1 LVHIKK
7 LEVYG
12 FKSFG
17 FRNTVLHFEKGLV
30 AITGPNGSGKSN
42 ILDAIMFA
50 IGENSPKVLRV
61 DKFQSLFHDSQNSS
75 NRLIRASLNFD
86 NFDRGI
92 PVDSDSVTVTREME
106 GQTGESQYYLNKKR
120 VTKGT
125 LVELLEIVLATSHRL
140 NIIQQGM
147 ITRISEL
154 NSEDRRKIIEDII
167 GLSYFDEKKNEA
179 MKQLEESDRRLD
191 VAMARID
198 EIRKRIDGLEEER
211 NDQLR
216 YKHLESD
223 LEKFKAVK
231 VSNSVR
237 SVRSNLRSKEEVLNL
252 NVLRSKELI
261 MQIEKINSELEKLE
275 SEKLKL
281 IQEADIATRTKTEIA
296 TALSRLVYDSE
307 RNRASIK
314 ETEQRLI
321 QIERRI
327 ESIEIEEQKINQK
340 IESLRLQIDEKT
352 TNVDERYG
360 RLSILK
366 SDLTAMSSQIDE
378 LSTSANRYADIRT
391 KLEGR
396 YKRLHEVKNHLDV
409 SIARLEEK
417 MIVVTDRANNIDSEK
432 LELKRKIEKNKQ
444 HYDDLCTT
452 LDSEKAKLDTTIN
465 LVDNLKKMKATLQS
479 NLKTSTNLLS
489 TADTFTIKYEVKATT
504 AKSAMTEDIAIAELM
519 KMSNMFGIE
528 GLVHNLITWNKN
540 YERSVLAAGSEWMKA
555 FVVDN
560 VKSMI
565 SIVEYA
571 KKNKLPR
578 LKVIPLDIVR
588 NVKRSHILDRG
599 PNIIGSLADF
609 VNSDHKELPDFLFGN
624 TALVKT
630 PTAAYLLAREGY
642 RAVSVGGELFEP
654 SGGSMSADFGSTI
667 SDLTHALLLNKSID
681 ILRNLLTKLRILIE
695 EKENDLKQIVLKI
708 DRSESEKLQ
717 MERKM
722 ANSRAQLS
730 NLVKLIQE
738 DEKNHE
744 QLTLENITVHSQHE
758 SFKLE
763 LEELRRRLSLVGF
776 TIERVYQK
784 MEGVAD
790 VSIRAQIAQK
800 NAKRAQILGSI
811 DAENLDLQDILTSS
825 QVLKNE
831 IGIGLE
837 RLKTLKEETSELE
850 AERKER
856 TGQAEELNLNMSSVQ
871 SRLQIERDRE
881 QQGIDSAGTSVGK
894 LQVYEQKIKGL
905 KENERKL
912 SKENSSLEK
921 DIALVA
927 KDISDL
933 NSEES
938 SLINALKLLGYE
950 DLLEA
955 FDVDAIIGE
964 LSAEFDTLKTRINLL
979 AGDTYVEVI
988 EGYRGMSNKRNLLE
1002 AERHSIV
1009 LFIEEIVTEKKNVF
1023 TEAFEKVDKNLRQT
1037 FSEVTGGNAWLEV
1050 ENKEDEFS
1058 GGIMLMV
1065 QFHGKPGRESTA
1077 LSGGE
1082 KTMAAIIFLL
1092 ALQSLKPSPF
1102 YLMDE
1107 VDAHLDAQ
1115 NTERLSKVL
1124 LERSKDN
1131 QMLMVTL
1138 KDATVAQAGM
1148 IYGVYAQDGVS
1159 QVIRYRHPSQF
1170 PLEEIRSETRAN

>member
-1 LVHIKK
+1 MVHIKK

-17 FRNTVLHFEKGLV
+17 FRNTVLNFEKGLV

-86 NFDRGI
+86 NLDRGI

-120 VTKGT
+120 VTKST
-125 LVELLEIVLATSHRL
+125 LVELLEIVLATSNRL

-237 SVRSNLRSKEEVLNL
+237 RLRSNLKSKVELL
-252 NVLRSKELI
+252 DSNVLRSKELS
-261 MQIEKINSELEKLE
+261 MQIEKINSEQDKLE

-281 IQEADIATRTKTEIA
+281 IQEADIATRTKMEIA
-296 TALSRLVYDSE
+296 TAVSHLVYDSE

-327 ESIEIEEQKINQK
+327 ASIEIEKQNINQK
-340 IESLRLQIDEKT
+340 IENLTLQIAEKK

-378 LSTSANRYADIRT
+378 LSTSANRYADIRS

-396 YKRLHEVKNHLDV
+396 HKRLHEVKNNLDV

-417 MIVVTDRANNIDSEK
+417 MIIVTERANSIDSGT
-432 LELKRKIEKNKQ
+432 LELKINIKKNKQ
-444 HYDDLCTT
+444 LYDDLCTT
-452 LDSEKAKLDTTIN
+452 LDSEKVKVDTTIS
-465 LVDNLKKMKATLQS
+465 LIDNLKKMKATLQT

-489 TADTFTIKYEVKATT
+489 TADTFTIKYEVKAST
-504 AKSAMTEDIAIAELM
+504 AKNAMTEDIAIAELM
-519 KMSNMFGIE
+519 KMSNEFGIE
-528 GLVHNLITWNKN
+528 GLVHNLITWNRN

-555 FVVDN
+555 FVVDS

-565 SIVEYA
+565 SIAEYA

-588 NVKRSHILDRG
+588 NVKRSYIPDG
-599 PNIIGSLADF
+599 DPNIVGSLADF
-609 VNSDHKELPDFLFGN
+609 VNSDYKELPDFLFGN

-630 PTAAYLLAREGY
+630 ATAAYLLARGGY

-667 SDLTHALLLNKSID
+667 SDLTHALLLNESID
-681 ILRNLLTKLRILIE
+681 ILRNSLTKLRSLIE
-695 EKENDLKQIVLKI
+695 EKENDLRQIVLKI
-708 DRSESEKLQ
+708 DRSESEKLE
-717 MERKM
+717 MERNM
-722 ANSRAQLS
+722 ANSRAQIS
-730 NLVKLIQE
+730 NLVRLIQE
-738 DEKNHE
+738 DEKNLG
-744 QLTLENITVHSQHE
+744 QLTLENITVRSQNE

-763 LEELRRRLSLVGF
+763 LEELRRRLSLVGL
-776 TIERVYQK
+776 TIERVYQR

-790 VSIRAQIAQK
+790 VSIRGQLAQM
-800 NAKRAQILGSI
+800 NAKRGQILGSI
-811 DAENLDLQDILTSS
+811 DADNLDLQDILTSS
-825 QVLKNE
+825 QVLRGE

-837 RLKTLKEETSELE
+837 RLKTLKEETSDLE

-856 TGQAEELNLNMSSVQ
+856 IGQADELKFNMSSVE

-894 LQVYEQKIKGL
+894 LQVYEQKIKAI

-912 SKENSSLEK
+912 SKENNSLEK
-921 DIALVA
+921 DIALVGKEIA
-927 KDISDL
+927 DL
-933 NSEES
+933 KSEEF
-938 SLINALKLLGYE
+938 SLMNTLKSMGYE

-964 LSAEFDTLKTRINLL
+964 LTAEFDTIKTRINLL
-979 AGDTYVEVI
+979 ADELYVEVI
-988 EGYRGMSNKRNLLE
+988 DGYRGMSSKRNLLE
-1002 AERHSIV
+1002 GERHSIV

-1023 TEAFEKVDKNLRQT
+1023 TEAFEKVDNNLRQT

-1065 QFHGKPGRESTA
+1065 QFQGKPGRESTA

-1148 IYGVYAQDGVS
+1148 IYGVYSQNGVS
-1159 QVIRYRHPSQF
+1159 QVVRYKHPSQF
-1170 PLEEIRSETRAN
+1170 SLEEIKSETRAN

>member
-1 LVHIKK
+1 MVHIKK

-17 FRNTVLHFEKGLV
+17 FKNTVLNFEKGLV

-50 IGENSPKVLRV
+50 IGETSPKALRV

-75 NRLIRASLNFD
+75 NRLIRATLNFD
-86 NFDRGI
+86 NLDRGI
-92 PVDSDSVTVTREME
+92 PVDSDSVTITREME
-106 GQTGESQYYLNKKR
+106 GQTGESEYYLNKKR
-120 VTKGT
+120 VTKST
-125 LVELLEIVLATSHRL
+125 LVELLEIVLATSNRL

-154 NSEDRRKIIEDII
+154 NSEDRRKVIEDII

-223 LEKFKAVK
+223 LEKFKAVR

-237 SVRSNLRSKEEVLNL
+237 SIRSNLKSKVEHLDSNNL
-252 NVLRSKELI
+252 RLKELT
-261 MQIEKINSELEKLE
+261 MQIDKINSELDQLE

-281 IQEADIATRTKTEIA
+281 IQEADIASRTKMEIA
-296 TALSRLVYDSE
+296 GAVSRLVYDSE
-307 RNRASIK
+307 RYKASIK

-327 ESIEIEEQKINQK
+327 AAIEIEKQNINQK
-340 IESLRLQIDEKT
+340 LENLSIQVDEKKAS
-352 TNVDERYG
+352 VDERYG

-378 LSTSANRYADIRT
+378 LSTSANRYADIRA
-391 KLEGR
+391 KLEGQHN
-396 YKRLHEVKNHLDV
+396 RLHEVKNRLDV

-417 MIVVTDRANNIDSEK
+417 MIVASGRADTIDSGT
-432 LELKRKIEKNKQ
+432 LELKMNIEKNKQ
-444 HYDDLCTT
+444 LVDDLCTT
-452 LDSEKAKLDTTIN
+452 LDSEKVKVENTIS
-465 LVDNLKKMKATLQS
+465 LIDNLKKMKVTLQS
-479 NLKTSTNLLS
+479 NLETSINLLS
-489 TADTFTIKYEVKATT
+489 TADTFTIKYEVKAST
-504 AKSAMTEDIAIAELM
+504 AKNAMNEDIAIAELM
-519 KMSNMFGIE
+519 KMSNEFGIE
-528 GLVHNLITWNKN
+528 GLVHNLITWNKD

-555 FVVDN
+555 FVVDS

-565 SIVEYA
+565 SIAEYA

-588 NVKRSHILDRG
+588 NVKRLGLPDSD
-599 PNIIGSLADF
+599 PNIVGSLADF
-609 VNSDHKELPDFLFGN
+609 VNSDYKELPNFLFGD

-630 PTAAYLLAREGY
+630 PTSAYLLAREGY

-654 SGGSMSADFGSTI
+654 SVGSMSADFGSTI

-681 ILRNLLTKLRILIE
+681 ILRKSLTKLRELIE
-695 EKENDLKQIVLKI
+695 GKENDLKQIVLKI
-708 DRSESEKLQ
+708 DRSESEKLE

-722 ANSRAQLS
+722 ADSRAQIS
-730 NLVKLIQE
+730 NLVRLIQE
-738 DEKNHE
+738 DEKNLE
-744 QLTLENITVHSQHE
+744 QLTLENITVHSQYE
-758 SFKLE
+758 SFRLG
-763 LEELRRRLSLVGF
+763 LEELTRRLSLVGF
-776 TIERVYQK
+776 TLELVYQRI
-784 MEGVAD
+784 EGVAD
-790 VSIRAQIAQK
+790 VSIRRQIGQL
-800 NAKRAQILGSI
+800 NAKKAQILGSI
-811 DAENLDLQDILTSS
+811 DAVNLDLQDILRSS
-825 QVLKNE
+825 QVLKGE
-831 IGIGLE
+831 LGIGLE
-837 RLKTLKEETSELE
+837 RLKTLKEETTELE
-850 AERKER
+850 SERRER
-856 TGQAEELNLNMSSVQ
+856 IGQVNELKLNMSSVE

-894 LQVYEQKIKGL
+894 LQIYEQKIKAL

-912 SKENSSLEK
+912 AKENSSLERDIALLGK
-921 DIALVA
+921 DIA
-927 KDISDL
+927 DL
-933 NSEES
+933 NSRES
-938 SLINALKLLGYE
+938 SLMNTLELMGYAE
-950 DLLEA
+950 LLEA

-964 LSAEFDTLKTRINLL
+964 LTAEFDTLKTRINLL
-979 AGDTYVEVI
+979 ADELYVEVI
-988 EGYRGMSNKRNLLE
+988 DGYRGMSNKRNLLE
-1002 AERHSIV
+1002 GERQSIV

-1023 TEAFEKVDKNLRQT
+1023 TEAFDKVDDNLRQT
-1037 FSEVTGGNAWLEV
+1037 FSEVTGGNAWLEI
-1050 ENKEDEFS
+1050 ENKEDDFS

-1065 QFHGKPGRESTA
+1065 QFQGKPGRESTA

-1148 IYGVYAQDGVS
+1148 IYGVYSQNGAS
-1159 QVIRYRHPSQF
+1159 QVVRYKHPGQF
-1170 PLEEIRSETRAN
+1170 PLEEIKSETRAN

>member
-1 LVHIKK
+1 
-7 LEVYG
+7 
-12 FKSFG
+12 
-17 FRNTVLHFEKGLV
+17 V

-50 IGENSPKVLRV
+50 IGETSPKALRV

-75 NRLIRASLNFD
+75 NRLIRATLNFD
-86 NFDRGI
+86 NLDRGI
-92 PVDSDSVTVTREME
+92 PVDSDSVTITREME
-106 GQTGESQYYLNKKR
+106 GQTGESEYYLNKKR
-120 VTKGT
+120 VTKST
-125 LVELLEIVLATSHRL
+125 LVELLEIVLATSNRL

-154 NSEDRRKIIEDII
+154 NSEDRRKVIEDII

-223 LEKFKAVK
+223 LEKFKAVR

-237 SVRSNLRSKEEVLNL
+237 SIRSNLKSKVEHLDSNNL
-252 NVLRSKELI
+252 RLKELT
-261 MQIEKINSELEKLE
+261 MQIDKINSELDQLE

-281 IQEADIATRTKTEIA
+281 IQEADIASRTKMEIA
-296 TALSRLVYDSE
+296 GAVSRLVYDSE
-307 RNRASIK
+307 RYKASIK

-327 ESIEIEEQKINQK
+327 AAIEIEKQNINQK
-340 IESLRLQIDEKT
+340 LENLSIQVDEKKAS
-352 TNVDERYG
+352 VDERYG

-378 LSTSANRYADIRT
+378 LSTSANRYADIRA
-391 KLEGR
+391 KLEGQH
-396 YKRLHEVKNHLDV
+396 YRLHEVKNHLDV

-417 MIVVTDRANNIDSEK
+417 MIVASGRADTIDSGT
-432 LELKRKIEKNKQ
+432 LELKMNVEKNKQ
-444 HYDDLCTT
+444 LVDDLCTT
-452 LDSEKAKLDTTIN
+452 LDSEKVKVENTIS
-465 LVDNLKKMKATLQS
+465 LIDNLKKMKVTLQS
-479 NLKTSTNLLS
+479 NLETSINLLS
-489 TADTFTIKYEVKATT
+489 TADTFTIKYEVKAST
-504 AKSAMTEDIAIAELM
+504 AKNAMTEDIAIAELM
-519 KMSNMFGIE
+519 KMSNEFGIE
-528 GLVHNLITWNKN
+528 GLVHNLITWNKD

-555 FVVDN
+555 FVVDS

-565 SIVEYA
+565 SIAEYA

-588 NVKRSHILDRG
+588 NVKRLGLPDSD
-599 PNIIGSLADF
+599 PNIVGSLADF
-609 VNSDHKELPDFLFGN
+609 VNSDYKELPNFLFGD

-630 PTAAYLLAREGY
+630 PTSAYLLAMEGY

-654 SGGSMSADFGSTI
+654 SVGSMSADFGSTI

-681 ILRNLLTKLRILIE
+681 ILRKSLTKLRELIE
-695 EKENDLKQIVLKI
+695 EKENDLRQIVLKI
-708 DRSESEKLQ
+708 DRSESEKLE

-722 ANSRAQLS
+722 ANSRAQIS
-730 NLVKLIQE
+730 NLVRLIQE
-738 DEKNHE
+738 DEKNLE
-744 QLTLENITVHSQHE
+744 QLTLENITVHSQNE
-758 SFKLE
+758 SFRLG
-763 LEELRRRLSLVGF
+763 LEELTRRLSLVGL
-776 TIERVYQK
+776 TIELVYQRI
-784 MEGVAD
+784 EGMAD
-790 VSIRAQIAQK
+790 VSIRRQIGQL
-800 NAKRAQILGSI
+800 NAKKAQILGSI
-811 DAENLDLQDILTSS
+811 DAVNLDLQDILRSS
-825 QVLKNE
+825 QVLKGE
-831 IGIGLE
+831 LGIGLE
-837 RLKTLKEETSELE
+837 RLKTLKEETTDLESERR
-850 AERKER
+850 ERI
-856 TGQAEELNLNMSSVQ
+856 GQVNELKLNMSSVE

-894 LQVYEQKIKGL
+894 LQIYEQKIKAL

-912 SKENSSLEK
+912 AKENSSLERDIALLGK
-921 DIALVA
+921 DIA
-927 KDISDL
+927 DL
-933 NSEES
+933 NSRES
-938 SLINALKLLGYE
+938 SLMNTLELMGYAE
-950 DLLEA
+950 LLEA

-964 LSAEFDTLKTRINLL
+964 LTAEFDTLKTRINLL
-979 AGDTYVEVI
+979 ADELYVEVI
-988 EGYRGMSNKRNLLE
+988 DGYRGMSNKRNLLE
-1002 AERHSIV
+1002 GERQSIV

-1023 TEAFEKVDKNLRQT
+1023 TEAFDKVDNNLRQT
-1037 FSEVTGGNAWLEV
+1037 FSEVTGGNAWLEI

-1065 QFHGKPGRESTA
+1065 QFQGKPGRESTA

-1148 IYGVYAQDGVS
+1148 IYGVYSQNGAS
-1159 QVIRYRHPSQF
+1159 QVVRYKHPGQF
-1170 PLEEIRSETRAN
+1170 PLEEIKSETRAN

>member
-1 LVHIKK
+1 MVHIKK

-17 FRNTVLHFEKGLV
+17 FKNTVLNFEKGLV

-50 IGENSPKVLRV
+50 IGETSPKALRV

-75 NRLIRASLNFD
+75 NRLIRATLNFD
-86 NFDRGI
+86 NLDRGI
-92 PVDSDSVTVTREME
+92 PVDSDSVTITREME
-106 GQTGESQYYLNKKR
+106 GQTGESEYYLNKKR
-120 VTKGT
+120 VTKST
-125 LVELLEIVLATSHRL
+125 LVELLEIVLATSNRL

-223 LEKFKAVK
+223 LEKFKAVR

-237 SVRSNLRSKEEVLNL
+237 SIRSNLKSKVEHLDSNNL
-252 NVLRSKELI
+252 RLKELT
-261 MQIEKINSELEKLE
+261 MQIDKINSELDQLE

-281 IQEADIATRTKTEIA
+281 IQEADIASRTKMEIA
-296 TALSRLVYDSE
+296 GAVSRLVYDSE
-307 RNRASIK
+307 RYKASIK

-327 ESIEIEEQKINQK
+327 AAIEIEKQNINQK
-340 IESLRLQIDEKT
+340 LENLSIQIDEKKAS
-352 TNVDERYG
+352 VDERYG

-378 LSTSANRYADIRT
+378 LSRSANRYADIRA
-391 KLEGR
+391 KLEGQHN
-396 YKRLHEVKNHLDV
+396 RLHEVKNHLDV

-417 MIVVTDRANNIDSEK
+417 MIVASGRADSIDSGT
-432 LELKRKIEKNKQ
+432 LELKMNIKKNKQ
-444 HYDDLCTT
+444 LVDDLYTT
-452 LDSEKAKLDTTIN
+452 LDSEKVKVENTIS
-465 LVDNLKKMKATLQS
+465 LIDNLKKMKVNLQS
-479 NLKTSTNLLS
+479 NLKTSINLLS
-489 TADTFTIKYEVKATT
+489 TADTFTIKYEVTAST
-504 AKSAMTEDIAIAELM
+504 AKNAMTEDIAIAELM
-519 KMSNMFGIE
+519 KMSNEFGIE
-528 GLVHNLITWNKN
+528 GLVHNLITWNKD

-555 FVVDN
+555 FVVDS

-565 SIVEYA
+565 SIAEYA

-578 LKVIPLDIVR
+578 LKVIPLDVVR
-588 NVKRSHILDRG
+588 NVKRLDLPDSD
-599 PNIIGSLADF
+599 PNIVGCLADF
-609 VNSDHKELPDFLFGN
+609 VNSDYKELPNFLFGD

-630 PTAAYLLAREGY
+630 PTSAYILAREGY
-642 RAVSVGGELFEP
+642 RAVSAGGELFEP
-654 SGGSMSADFGSTI
+654 SVGSMSADFGSTI

-681 ILRNLLTKLRILIE
+681 ILRKSLTKLRELIE

-708 DRSESEKLQ
+708 DRSESEKLE

-722 ANSRAQLS
+722 ANSRAQIS
-730 NLVKLIQE
+730 NLVRLIQE
-738 DEKNHE
+738 DEKNLE
-744 QLTLENITVHSQHE
+744 QLTLENITVNSQYE
-758 SFKLE
+758 SFKLG
-763 LEELRRRLSLVGF
+763 LEELTRRLSLVGL
-776 TIERVYQK
+776 TIDLVYQRT
-784 MEGVAD
+784 EGVAD
-790 VSIRAQIAQK
+790 VSIRRQIGQL

-811 DAENLDLQDILTSS
+811 DAVNLDLQDILRSS
-825 QVLKNE
+825 QVLKGE
-831 IGIGLE
+831 LGIGLE
-837 RLKTLKEETSELE
+837 RLKTLKEETTELESERRERIGQVSEL
-850 AERKER
+850 K
-856 TGQAEELNLNMSSVQ
+856 LNMSSVE

-881 QQGIDSAGTSVGK
+881 QRGIDSAGTSVGK
-894 LQVYEQKIKGL
+894 LQIYEQKIKAL

-912 SKENSSLEK
+912 AKENSSLERDIALLGK
-921 DIALVA
+921 DIA
-927 KDISDL
+927 DL
-933 NSEES
+933 NSTES
-938 SLINALKLLGYE
+938 SLMNTLELMGYAE
-950 DLLEA
+950 LLET

-964 LSAEFDTLKTRINLL
+964 LTAEFDTLKTRINLL
-979 AGDTYVEVI
+979 ADELYVEVI
-988 EGYRGMSNKRNLLE
+988 DGYRGMSNKRNLLE
-1002 AERHSIV
+1002 GERQSIV

-1023 TEAFEKVDKNLRQT
+1023 TEAFDKVDNNLRQT
-1037 FSEVTGGNAWLEV
+1037 FSEVTGGNAWLEI

-1065 QFHGKPGRESTA
+1065 QFQGKPGRESTA

-1148 IYGVYAQDGVS
+1148 IYGVYSQNGVS
-1159 QVIRYRHPSQF
+1159 QVVRYKHPRQF
-1170 PLEEIRSETRAN
+1170 PLEEIKSETRAN

>member
-1 LVHIKK
+1 MVHIKK

-17 FRNTVLHFEKGLV
+17 FRNTVLNFEKGLV

-50 IGENSPKVLRV
+50 IGETSPKVLRV

-75 NRLIRASLNFD
+75 TRLIRASLNFD
-86 NFDRGI
+86 NSDRGI

-120 VTKGT
+120 VTKST
-125 LVELLEIVLATSHRL
+125 LVELLEIVLATSNKL

-179 MKQLEESDRRLD
+179 LKQLEESDRRLD

-231 VSNSVR
+231 VSNTVR
-237 SVRSNLRSKEEVLNL
+237 TIRSNLKSKTELLNS
-252 NVLRSKELI
+252 NVLRSKDLT
-261 MQIEKINSELEKLE
+261 MQIEKNNSEVEKME

-281 IQEADIATRTKTEIA
+281 IQEADIATRTKMDIGTSV
-296 TALSRLVYDSE
+296 THLVYDSE
-307 RNRASIK
+307 RKRALIK

-327 ESIEIEEQKINQK
+327 ASLEIEKQNINQK
-340 IESLRLQIDEKT
+340 IENLHLQIEEKKT
-352 TNVDERYG
+352 RVDERYG

-366 SDLTAMSSQIDE
+366 SDLAAMSSQIDE
-378 LSTSANRYADIRT
+378 LSTSANRYAEIRG

-396 YKRLHEVKNHLDV
+396 HNKLHEVKNHLDV

-417 MIVVTDRANNIDSEK
+417 MIIVTGRANSLDSGN
-432 LELKRKIEKNKQ
+432 LELKTNIEKNNQ
-444 HYDDLCTT
+444 LHNDLCIT
-452 LDSEKAKLDTTIN
+452 LDSEKAKLDTARGLI
-465 LVDNLKKMKATLQS
+465 DNLKKMKATLQT

-489 TADTFTIKYEVKATT
+489 TADTFTIKYEVKAST
-504 AKSAMTEDIAIAELM
+504 AKNAMTEDIAIAELM
-519 KMSNMFGIE
+519 KMSNEFGIE
-528 GLVHNLITWNKN
+528 GLVHNIITWNKN
-540 YERSVLAAGSEWMKA
+540 YERAVLAAGSEWMKA
-555 FVVDN
+555 FVVDS
-560 VKSMI
+560 VQSMI
-565 SIVEYA
+565 SIAEYA
-571 KKNKLPR
+571 KKTKLPR
-578 LKVIPLDIVR
+578 LKVIPLEIVR
-588 NVKRSHILDRG
+588 NVKRSYIPDG
-599 PNIIGSLADF
+599 DPNIVGSLADF
-609 VNSDHKELPDFLFGN
+609 VNSDYKELPDFLFGN
-624 TALVKT
+624 TALVKN
-630 PTAAYLLAREGY
+630 PTSAYLLAREGC

-654 SGGSMSADFGSTI
+654 SVASMSADFGSTI
-667 SDLTHALLLNKSID
+667 SDLTHALLLSNSID
-681 ILRNLLTKLRILIE
+681 ILRNLLTKLRRLIE
-695 EKENDLKQIVLKI
+695 EKDNDLRQIVLRI
-708 DRSESEKLQ
+708 DRSESERFEI
-717 MERKM
+717 ERKI
-722 ANSRAQLS
+722 ANLGTQIS
-730 NLVKLIQE
+730 NLAMLVHE
-738 DEKNHE
+738 DEKKLE
-744 QLTLENITVHSQHE
+744 QLTLEDITVHSQYE
-758 SFKLE
+758 SITLE
-763 LEELRRRLSLVGF
+763 LDGWRRRLALVGL
-776 TIERVYQK
+776 TIERVCQR

-790 VSIRAQIAQK
+790 VSIRSQLGQM
-800 NAKRAQILGSI
+800 NAKRGQILGSI
-811 DAENLDLQDILTSS
+811 DADNLDLQDILTSS

-831 IGIGLE
+831 IGMAVE

-850 AERKER
+850 TERKEKIV
-856 TGQAEELNLNMSSVQ
+856 QADESKFNMASIE
-871 SRLQIERDRE
+871 SRLQMERDRE
-881 QQGIDSAGTSVGK
+881 QQVIDSAGTSVGK
-894 LQVYEQKIKGL
+894 LQVYEQKIKAL

-921 DIALVA
+921 DIALVG

-938 SLINALKLLGYE
+938 SLINNLRLLGCK

-955 FDVDAIIGE
+955 FDVDTIIGE
-964 LSAEFDTLKTRINLL
+964 LTAEFDTIKTRINLL
-979 AGDTYVEVI
+979 ADEVYVEVI
-988 EGYRGMSNKRNLLE
+988 DGYRGMSTKRNLLE
-1002 AERHSIV
+1002 KERHSIV

-1023 TEAFEKVDKNLRQT
+1023 MEAFEKVDSNLRQT
-1037 FSEVTGGNAWLEV
+1037 FSEVTGGTAWLEV
-1050 ENKEDEFS
+1050 ENKEVEFS
-1058 GGIMLMV
+1058 EGIMLMV
-1065 QFHGKPGRESTA
+1065 QFQGKTGRESTA

-1131 QMLMVTL
+1131 QMFMVTL
-1138 KDATVAQAGM
+1138 KDATVAQASM
-1148 IYGVYAQDGVS
+1148 IYGVYSRDGVS
-1159 QVIRYRHPSQF
+1159 QVVRYKHPSQL
-1170 PLEEIRSETRAN
+1170 PLEEIRSEASAN

>member
-1 LVHIKK
+1 MVHIKK

-17 FRNTVLHFEKGLV
+17 FRNTVLNFEKGLV

-86 NFDRGI
+86 NLDRGI

-120 VTKGT
+120 VTKST
-125 LVELLEIVLATSHRL
+125 LVELLEIVLATSNRL

-223 LEKFKAVK
+223 LEKFKAVR

-237 SVRSNLRSKEEVLNL
+237 SVRSKLKSKEDLLNL

-261 MQIEKINSELEKLE
+261 VQIEKINSELENLE

-281 IQEADIATRTKTEIA
+281 MQEADIATRTKTQIA
-296 TALSRLVYDSE
+296 TAVSRLVYDSE

-327 ESIEIEEQKINQK
+327 ASIEIEEQKINQK
-340 IESLRLQIDEKT
+340 IESLRLEIDEKKT
-352 TNVDERYG
+352 YVDECYG
-360 RLSILK
+360 RLSNLK

-378 LSTSANRYADIRT
+378 LSTSANRFADIRT
-391 KLEGR
+391 RLEGR
-396 YKRLHEVKNHLDV
+396 YKRLHEVKNQLDV

-417 MIVVTDRANNIDSEK
+417 MIIVTDRANNIDSEK
-432 LELKRKIEKNKQ
+432 LELKMNIEKNKQ
-444 HYDDLCTT
+444 LYDDLCTM
-452 LDSEKAKLDTTIN
+452 LDSEKVKLDITIS
-465 LVDNLKKMKATLQS
+465 LVDNLTKMKATLQS

-504 AKSAMTEDIAIAELM
+504 AKNAMTEDVAIAELM
-519 KMSNMFGIE
+519 KMSSMFGIK

-555 FVVDN
+555 FVVDS

-565 SIVEYA
+565 SIAEYA

-588 NVKRSHILDRG
+588 NVKRSYILDG
-599 PNIIGSLADF
+599 DPNIIGSLADF
-609 VNSDHKELPDFLFGN
+609 VNSDYKELPDFLFGN
-624 TALVKT
+624 TALVKN

-681 ILRNLLTKLRILIE
+681 ILRNLLTKLRVLIE

-744 QLTLENITVHSQHE
+744 QLTLENITVRSQYE

-763 LEELRRRLSLVGF
+763 LEELLRRLSLVGL
-776 TIERVYQK
+776 TIEHVYRRI
-784 MEGVAD
+784 EGVAD
-790 VSIRAQIAQK
+790 VSIRGQIAQK

-811 DAENLDLQDILTSS
+811 DADNLDLQDILTSS
-825 QVLKNE
+825 QVLKN
-831 IGIGLE
+831 GIGMELE

-856 TGQAEELNLNMSSVQ
+856 TGQAEELKLSMSSVE

-894 LQVYEQKIKGL
+894 LQVYEQQIKVL

-921 DIALVA
+921 DIALVG

-938 SLINALKLLGYE
+938 SLINTLKLLGYE

-964 LSAEFDTLKTRINLL
+964 LTAEFDTIKTRINLL
-979 AGDTYVEVI
+979 ADELYVEVI

-1009 LFIEEIVTEKKNVF
+1009 LFIEEIGNEKKNVF
-1023 TEAFEKVDKNLRQT
+1023 TEAFEKVDENLRQT

-1058 GGIMLMV
+1058 AGIMLMV
-1065 QFHGKPGRESTA
+1065 QFQDKPGRESTA

-1148 IYGVYAQDGVS
+1148 IYGVYSQDGVS
-1159 QVIRYRHPSQF
+1159 QVIRYKHPSQL

>member
-1 LVHIKK
+1 MVHIKK

-17 FRNTVLHFEKGLV
+17 FRNTVLNFEKGLV

-50 IGENSPKVLRV
+50 IGENSTKVLRV

-120 VTKGT
+120 VTKST

-223 LEKFKAVK
+223 LEKFKAVQ

-237 SVRSNLRSKEEVLNL
+237 SVRSNLKSKEELLNL
-252 NVLRSKELI
+252 NILRSKELI

-281 IQEADIATRTKTEIA
+281 IQEANIATRTKTEIA
-296 TALSRLVYDSE
+296 TAVSRLVYDSE
-307 RNRASIK
+307 RNRASVK

-327 ESIEIEEQKINQK
+327 TSIEIEEQKINQK
-340 IESLRLQIDEKT
+340 IESLRLQIDEKKRY
-352 TNVDERYG
+352 VDERYG

-378 LSTSANRYADIRT
+378 LSTGANKYADIRT

-396 YKRLHEVKNHLDV
+396 YKRLHEVKNYLEV

-417 MIVVTDRANNIDSEK
+417 MTIVTDRANNIDLEK
-432 LELKRKIEKNKQ
+432 LELKMNIEKHKQ
-444 HYDDLCTT
+444 LYDDLCTK
-452 LDSEKAKLDTTIN
+452 LDSEKVKVDSTIS

-504 AKSAMTEDIAIAELM
+504 AKNAMTEDIAIAELM

-528 GLVHNLITWNKN
+528 GLVHNLISWNKN

-555 FVVDN
+555 FVVDT

-565 SIVEYA
+565 SIAEYA

-578 LKVIPLDIVR
+578 LKVIPLEIVR
-588 NVKRSHILDRG
+588 NVKRSYILDG
-599 PNIIGSLADF
+599 DPNIIGSLADF

-642 RAVSVGGELFEP
+642 RAVSVSGELFEP

-667 SDLTHALLLNKSID
+667 SDLTHAILLNKSID
-681 ILRNLLTKLRILIE
+681 ILRNLLTKLSILIE

-722 ANSRAQLS
+722 ANSEAQLS
-730 NLVKLIQE
+730 NLAKLIQE

-744 QLTLENITVHSQHE
+744 QLTLENITVHSQYK
-758 SFKLE
+758 SFE
-763 LEELRRRLSLVGF
+763 LGLGELRRRLSLVGL
-776 TIERVYQK
+776 TIERVYQR

-790 VSIRAQIAQK
+790 VSIRGQIAQK
-800 NAKRAQILGSI
+800 NAKRAEILGSI
-811 DAENLDLQDILTSS
+811 DADNLDLQDILTSS

-856 TGQAEELNLNMSSVQ
+856 IGQAEELKLKLSSVE

-905 KENERKL
+905 KENERKH

-938 SLINALKLLGYE
+938 SLINTLKLLGYE
-950 DLLEA
+950 DLLDA

-964 LSAEFDTLKTRINLL
+964 LTAEFDTIKTRINLL
-979 AGDTYVEVI
+979 ADELYVEVI
-988 EGYRGMSNKRNLLE
+988 EGYRGMSSKRNLLE

-1050 ENKEDEFS
+1050 ENKEEEFS
-1058 GGIMLMV
+1058 GGIMLIV

-1159 QVIRYRHPSQF
+1159 QVIRYKHPSQL

>member
-1 LVHIKK
+1 MVHIKK

-17 FRNTVLHFEKGLV
+17 FRNTVLNFEKGLV

-120 VTKGT
+120 VTKST
-125 LVELLEIVLATSHRL
+125 LVELLEIVLATSHKL

-179 MKQLEESDRRLD
+179 MKQLDESDRRLD

-231 VSNSVR
+231 VSNSIR
-237 SVRSNLRSKEEVLNL
+237 RVRSNLKSKEELLNL
-252 NVLRSKELI
+252 NILSSKELI

-296 TALSRLVYDSE
+296 TAVSRLVYDSE
-307 RNRASIK
+307 RNRALIK

-327 ESIEIEEQKINQK
+327 ASIEIEEQNINQK
-340 IESLRLQIDEKT
+340 IEILRIQIDEKKT
-352 TNVDERYG
+352 YADERYG

-366 SDLTAMSSQIDE
+366 FDLTETSSQIDE
-378 LSTSANRYADIRT
+378 LSTSANRYADIRA

-396 YKRLHEVKNHLDV
+396 YKRLHEIKNHLDV

-417 MIVVTDRANNIDSEK
+417 MIFLIDRANNIDSQK
-432 LELKRKIEKNKQ
+432 LELKMNIEKNKQ
-444 HYDDLCTT
+444 LYDDLCTT
-452 LDSEKAKLDTTIN
+452 LDSQKVKLDTTIS

-489 TADTFTIKYEVKATT
+489 TADTFTIRYEVKAST
-504 AKSAMTEDIAIAELM
+504 AKNAMTEDIAIAELM
-519 KMSNMFGIE
+519 KVSNMFGID

-555 FVVDN
+555 FVVDS

-565 SIVEYA
+565 SIAEYA

-588 NVKRSHILDRG
+588 NVKRSYISDG
-599 PNIIGSLADF
+599 DPNVIGSLADF

-681 ILRNLLTKLRILIE
+681 ILRNLLTKLRRLIE
-695 EKENDLKQIVLKI
+695 EKENDLKQIVLRI

-722 ANSRAQLS
+722 ANSRAQFS

-738 DEKNHE
+738 DKKNLE
-744 QLTLENITVHSQHE
+744 QLTLENMTVHSQYE

-763 LEELRRRLSLVGF
+763 LEELRRRLSLVGL
-776 TIERVYQK
+776 TIERVYQR

-790 VSIRAQIAQK
+790 VSIRDQIAQE

-811 DAENLDLQDILTSS
+811 DANNLDLQDILTSS

-837 RLKTLKEETSELE
+837 RLKILKEEISELE
-850 AERKER
+850 AERKDR
-856 TGQAEELNLNMSSVQ
+856 TGQANELKFNMSSVE
-871 SRLQIERDRE
+871 SKLQIERDRE

-894 LQVYEQKIKGL
+894 LQVYEQKIKAL

-912 SKENSSLEK
+912 SKENNSLEK
-921 DIALVA
+921 DIALA
-927 KDISDL
+927 SKDISDR

-938 SLINALKLLGYE
+938 SLINTLKLLGYE

-964 LSAEFDTLKTRINLL
+964 LTAEFDAIKTRINLL
-979 AGDTYVEVI
+979 ADELYVEVI
-988 EGYRGMSNKRNLLE
+988 DGYRSMSNKRNLLE

-1050 ENKEDEFS
+1050 DDKEDEFS

-1065 QFHGKPGRESTA
+1065 QFQGKPGRESTA

-1138 KDATVAQAGM
+1138 KDSTVAQAGM
-1148 IYGVYAQDGVS
+1148 IYGVYSQDGVS
-1159 QVIRYRHPSQF
+1159 QVIRYKHPSQL